1 MRRTVDKRALDHQ
14 HKAAAD
20 GIGIMGEYFQCLLR
34 GAAQVIFAPDRLRDI
49 FIGHGTQQP
58 SRTNRLRLF
67 ERTDDRIAAAAERIT
82 IRTALGGLLFEPPA
96 GTYEHVDIA
105 RQQVARNGLFV
116 APIRNMRVKRSR
128 GGMLE
133 MAFHGN
139 PRRHPFG
146 HRPLDERLQTPAP
159 GIQPQRAVIR
169 LAPACQRRP
178 RSRGIRH
185 PVVGR
190 IGRDQGNTLCPV
202 ESRRGIATFDGEH
215 RNMRQAHAVADHIN
229 HIADTVD
236 GFRSR
241 CAACT
246 EQAQR
251 QKQKCFLHILVQR

>member
-1 MRRTVDKRALDHQ
+1 MRIKR
-14 HKAAAD
+14 
-20 GIGIMGEYFQCLLR
+20 R
-34 GAAQVIFAPDRLRDI
+34 
-49 FIGHGTQQP
+49 
-58 SRTNRLRLF
+58 
-67 ERTDDRIAAAAERIT
+67 
-82 IRTALGGLLFEPPA
+82 
-96 GTYEHVDIA
+96 
-105 RQQVARNGLFV
+105 
-116 APIRNMRVKRSR
+116 R

-146 HRPLDERLQTPAP
+146 PGPLDDRLQTPAP
-159 GIQPQRAVIR
+159 GIQPQRTVIR
-169 LAPACQRRP
+169 LAPTCQRRP

-202 ESRRGIATFDGEH
+202 ESRRGIAAFDGEH

-229 HIADTVD
+229 HIANTVD

-251 QKQKCFLHILVQR
+251 QKQKCFLHIPVQR